1 MPIDISSAIAEA
13 LGIFFVVMGAA
24 MVVNGKETAAVIE
37 EAGQNKGFLW
47 MWGLIALMVGAVIV
61 SFNNLWTSGLPLV
74 ITILGWLALIKGAFI
89 LIFPGATAS
98 LYRKVGHSGLI
109 VFAGIVALVIGFALL
124 YA

>member
-1 MPIDISSAIAEA
+1 MPIDISSVIAEA

-37 EAGQNKGFLW
+37 EAAQNKGYLWLWGFL
-47 MWGLIALMVGAVIV
+47 ALAVGAVIV
-61 SFNNLWTSGLPLV
+61 SLNNLWTSGLPLV

-89 LIFPGATAS
+89 LVFPGATAS
-98 LYRKVGHSGLI
+98 LYRKVGHSNLI